1 MRQKSV
7 YLIPTKILWSCV
19 EIGVSAGP
27 DGESMSVA
35 HYVDEALGQGEI
47 RRPFEEAPHI
57 LTAGATAALMSTDKM
72 QVAPRFWRLDCPARG
87 GRFLQ
92 VLCFDPGALQK
103 PSRSLGCFL
112 RLTAC
117 YCRSAEVHSDG

>member
-27 DGESMSVA
+27 DGKSMSVA

-47 RRPFEEAPHI
+47 RRSFEEAPHI
-57 LTAGATAALMSTDKM
+57 STAGATAALISTDKM
-72 QVAPRFWRLDCPARG
+72 QVAPLFSAARLPCARWT
-87 GRFLQ
+87 FS
-92 VLCFDPGALQK
+92 
-103 PSRSLGCFL
+103 PSTLF
-112 RLTAC
+112 
-117 YCRSAEVHSDG
+117 